1 MHFVIDDIIEE
12 NKRRLQV
19 FATEYNPITGEGC
32 DSCERLPFKANEL
45 GYDWLVPFDCYD
57 EKIFRDIR
65 SCDGSIRE
73 YLHRLGLRYTRVN
86 LEEVRREIIKAR
98 CRHDFEYCA
107 ASYFYIKDKN
117 PLNPKDILFVLNRGQ
132 RRLLKKIYACDKYG
146 KPVRVI
152 IVKSRQIGFS
162 TLIQLYMAWK
172 QLFVL
177 GAVNSVIVA
186 HVENTA
192 RIIRGMYSKM
202 LNKLPVWLIGKESM
216 IDKLAL
222 TPFERGNKTLIVKG
236 VGCRIT
242 IGSAE
247 KPNNIVGDDI
257 LMAHFSEV
265 GLYKTTQG
273 IKPEQLVQSI
283 MGGISYAPN
292 TMIFYES
299 TARGVGNFFH
309 TEWLHATTDDPVERS
324 VFDPLFVPWFDA
336 DNDRLAIDDYTAFIK
351 GMNEYERWLF
361 EIGATL
367 EGIAWYRDASRQMK
381 DQWRW
386 KSERPSSAT
395 EAFQTSGHRLYP
407 QADVERLRKN
417 CRKPMFVGDV
427 FGKSDYGDDALK
439 DIEFREMRDG
449 PLKIWFMPDDNP
461 EKQCNDRYII
471 VVDVGGTSDHS
482 DRSVIC
488 VFDRYDMVHGGVPIV
503 VAEWCGHC
511 PHYQLAW
518 KSVQMATKY
527 GHGLLVIESN
537 TLETEQTEG
546 VSGEYVLDEIALHYD
561 NLYCRIPL
569 DKINMGFEPKWGF
582 QTNKSTKPRVCK
594 HQQKVLAKD
603 MYIETCK
610 EAADEHD
617 FMEIKPN
624 GKAIGAIEG
633 QHDDRHITRA
643 IGVWICYDELNIPR
657 KAKPVTRKE
666 KEKMK
671 VVGLS
676 TI

>member
-1 MHFVIDDIIEE
+1 MTIQQII
-12 NKRRLQV
+12 NIN
-19 FATEYNPITGEGC
+19 TERNNYRKQTYDPITGEGC
-32 DSCERLPFKANEL
+32 DSCERVSFVAKEL
-45 GYDWLVPFDCYD
+45 GYIWSVPFDCFN
-57 EKIFRDIR
+57 EKIFQDIT
-65 SCDGSIRE
+65 SCNGSIRE
-73 YLHRLGLRYTRVN
+73 YLHKLKIRYTKVN
-86 LEEVRREIIKAR
+86 LEIVNREIIKAR
-98 CRHDFEYCA
+98 CKHDFEFCA
-107 ASYFYIKDKN
+107 ASFFYIKDKN
-117 PLNPKDILFVLNRGQ
+117 PLNPKDILFTLNRGQ
-132 RRLLKKIYACDKYG
+132 RKLLKLIYDADKHG
-146 KPVRVI
+146 KPVRII

-186 HVENTA
+186 HIENTA

-202 LNKLPVWLIGKESM
+202 LAKLPTWLLGVDKIV
-216 IDKLAL
+216 DKLAL

-309 TEWLHATTDDPVERS
+309 TEWLHATSDDPNEKS
-324 VFDPLFVPWFDA
+324 VFTPLFIPWYDG
-336 DNDRLAIDDYTAFIK
+336 DNDVLPIENYTKFVQQ
-351 GMNEYERWLF
+351 MNEYELWLF
-361 EIGATL
+361 EQGATL
-367 EGIAWYRDASRQMK
+367 ESIAWYRDASRQMK

-386 KSERPSSAT
+386 KSERPSTAT

-407 QADVERLRKN
+407 QDDVERLRKN
-417 CRKPMFVGDV
+417 CRQPNFIGDV
-427 FGKSDYGDDALK
+427 FGDSDCGEKALQH
-439 DIEFREMRDG
+439 IEFREQREG
-449 PLKIWFMPDDNP
+449 PLKIWFMPDTEP
-461 EKQCNDRYII
+461 EKQCNDRYIT

-488 VFDRYDMVHGGVPIV
+488 VFDRYDMTRGGVPIV

-511 PHYQLAW
+511 QHYILAW
-518 KSVQMATKY
+518 KAVQIATAY
-527 GHGLLVIESN
+527 DNALLVIESN

-546 VSGEYVLDEIALHYD
+546 VSGEYILDEIALHYD

-569 DKINMGFEPKWGF
+569 DKINMGFEPRWGF
-582 QTNKSTKPRVCK
+582 QTNKSTKATVCK
-594 HQQKVLAKD
+594 HQQKALAKN

-624 GKAIGAIEG
+624 GRTIGAIDG

-643 IGVWICYDELNIPR
+643 IGVWICYDELNPPR
-657 KAKPVTRKE
+657 LAKPINKQATNKT
-666 KEKMK
+666 K
-671 VVGLS
+671 VYS
-676 TI
+676 EATI